1 MGFEDYDKEKL
12 VNSIRTSVLDSLDN
26 FDKLQELDDL
36 EFLQDFKCIYVYHP
50 EIYVE
55 RHETRNYW
63 QSAGSDTR
71 TIMRDFD
78 VLMRI
83 IELKTKYS
91 PNFAE
96 ATKFFDEYCEVSY
109 PIARVTD
116 YIYFIKPQTTIDS
129 VVFKLST
136 GLHLHDMPEI
146 SLYELIKK
154 SKEKL

>member
-12 VNSIRTSVLDSLDN
+12 INSVKTSVLDSLDN
-26 FDKLQELDDL
+26 FDKLQELDNI
-36 EFLQDFKCIYVYHP
+36 EFLHDFKCIYVYHP
-50 EIYVE
+50 EVYAE
-55 RHETRNYW
+55 RIDSRNYW
-63 QSAGSDTR
+63 R
-71 TIMRDFD
+71 TDADVSNPIMRDFE

-83 IELKTKYS
+83 IELKTKYA
-91 PNFAE
+91 PNFAD
-96 ATKFFDEYCEVSY
+96 ATKFFDGYCEMSF

-116 YIYFIKPQTTIDS
+116 YIYFIKPHTSIDP

-136 GLHLHDMPEI
+136 GLHLYEMPEI